1 MGQYTFEVNDGSFQ
15 DDVLKSGTPV
25 LVDFWAEWCGP
36 CHMIAPFV
44 DEIAK
49 ELQGQLR
56 VAKMDVDAN
65 PNIPQMY
72 DIQGI
77 PTLILFKN
85 GQVVQRM
92 VGFRPKERLLSDIR
106 PHLDMAKA

>member
-1 MGQYTFEVNDGSFQ
+1 MGHFTFEVKDESFNE
-15 DDVLKSGTPV
+15 DVLKSSTPV

-36 CHMIAPFV
+36 CKMIAPFV

-49 ELQGQLR
+49 ELNGNMK

-65 PNIPQMY
+65 PNTPMMY

-85 GQVVQRM
+85 GQPVQRI
-92 VGFRPKERLLSDIR
+92 VGFRPKDSLMKDIR
-106 PHLDMAKA
+106 PHIEMAKA